1 MQVEGQTKWTPCS
14 PGDPQAVE
22 KSWTE
27 LDGDELLEPPLR
39 VRDFVKAIKSSRPTV
54 SGDDLTKNA
63 EWTKEFGSEGAYMAG
78 KEGPLCYCFI
88 PNERTE
94 GDWRCKGPF
103 KHHDNLRR
111 IFLPRKP
118 NRERLTLRLCDM
130 TQLHWCSTRLSTGGV
145 VTVCRF
151 S

>member
-63 EWTKEFGSEGAYMAG
+63 EWTKEFGSEGA
-78 KEGPLCYCFI
+78 
-88 PNERTE
+88 
-94 GDWRCKGPF
+94 
-103 KHHDNLRR
+103 
-111 IFLPRKP
+111 
-118 NRERLTLRLCDM
+118 
-130 TQLHWCSTRLSTGGV
+130 
-145 VTVCRF
+145 
-151 S
+151 